1 LNTQAYVRI
10 GKILGAHGVRGRCRA
25 VSYAESAEIFSS
37 DGNFYFQDAQQGMI
51 PFEILAVNAQPRRLL
66 LQIENV
72 DDRKAAQAL
81 AGKDIWIKKSDLPTT
96 EEGTYYW
103 FDLIGLTVI
112 TTAGAILGKLEKILT
127 TGSNDVYVV
136 RNTEGREIL
145 VPALETVVVEVD
157 VEQKQMR
164 VDLPEG
170 L

>member
-1 LNTQAYVRI
+1 LDTQKYVRI

-25 VSYAESAEIFSS
+25 VSYAESTEIFSP
-37 DGNFYFQDAQQGMI
+37 DGNFYFQDAQQRMI
-51 PFEILAVNAQPRRLL
+51 PLEILAVNTQPRRLL

-72 DDRKAAQAL
+72 DDRKAAETL
-81 AGKDIWIKKSDLPTT
+81 AGKEIWIKKSDLPTT
-96 EEGTYYW
+96 EKGTYYW
-103 FDLIGLTVI
+103 FDLIGLTVV
-112 TTAGAILGKLEKILT
+112 TTAGEVLGRLENILT

-136 RNTEGREIL
+136 RNAEGREIL
-145 VPALETVVVEVD
+145 VPALETVVLEVD

>member
-1 LNTQAYVRI
+1 
-10 GKILGAHGVRGRCRA
+10 
-25 VSYAESAEIFSS
+25 
-37 DGNFYFQDAQQGMI
+37 MI
-51 PFEILAVNAQPRRLL
+51 PLEILAVNIQPRRLL
-66 LQIENV
+66 LQIENI
-72 DDRKAAQAL
+72 DNRKAAEAF
-81 AGKDIWIKKSDLPTT
+81 AGKEIWIKKSDLPTT

-112 TTAGAILGKLEKILT
+112 TTAGEILGRLENILT

-145 VPALETVVVEVD
+145 VPALETVVVEID
-157 VEQKQMR
+157 VAQKQMR

>member
-1 LNTQAYVRI
+1 
-10 GKILGAHGVRGRCRA
+10 
-25 VSYAESAEIFSS
+25 
-37 DGNFYFQDAQQGMI
+37 MI
-51 PFEILAVNAQPRRLL
+51 PLEILAVNIQPRRLL
-66 LQIENV
+66 LQIENI
-72 DDRKAAQAL
+72 DDRKAAEAF
-81 AGKDIWIKKSDLPTT
+81 AGKEIWIKKSDLPTT

-112 TTAGAILGKLEKILT
+112 TTAGEILGRLENILT

-145 VPALETVVVEVD
+145 VPALETVVVEID
-157 VEQKQMR
+157 VAQKQMR